1 MTRHLHAIQVK
12 LMRKEVNCFKHIR
25 QMSGTWIP
33 VMEVYSVW
41 QALAWMT
48 KLVGLVS
55 REGAGSRTDVHAGM
69 LFYELC

>member
-1 MTRHLHAIQVK
+1 
-12 LMRKEVNCFKHIR
+12 
-25 QMSGTWIP
+25 
-33 VMEVYSVW
+33 MEVYSVW